1 MNKTGFLHKISNQQY
16 GDVLEIIFNV
26 NNGDTSAIQQKLVKI
41 TADAIGEMISAP
53 PKDAL
58 ISQMSMT
65 KFQEL
70 YEEIMEEI
78 QAKPSVKTELQSLSP
93 RTFTRLV
100 QENFEDSSRKEE
112 PPTRNSLYSDIT

>member
-1 MNKTGFLHKISNQQY
+1 MSTQGFKPRKLHRSLSSKIR
-16 GDVLEIIFNV
+16 
-26 NNGDTSAIQQKLVKI
+26 
-41 TADAIGEMISAP
+41 
-53 PKDAL
+53 
-58 ISQMSMT
+58 
-65 KFQEL
+65 KFQEI

-112 PPTRNSLYSDIT
+112 PPTKNSLYSDIT

>member
-1 MNKTGFLHKISNQQY
+1 MNTQGFKPRKLHGSLSSK
-16 GDVLEIIFNV
+16 VL
-26 NNGDTSAIQQKLVKI
+26 
-41 TADAIGEMISAP
+41 
-53 PKDAL
+53 
-58 ISQMSMT
+58 
-65 KFQEL
+65 KFQDM

-112 PPTRNSLYSDIT
+112 PPTRSGLYSDIT

>member
-1 MNKTGFLHKISNQQY
+1 MSNQ
-16 GDVLEIIFNV
+16 GFKPR
-26 NNGDTSAIQQKLVKI
+26 KLHGSLSTKL
-41 TADAIGEMISAP
+41 
-53 PKDAL
+53 K
-58 ISQMSMT
+58 

-78 QAKPSVKTELQSLSP
+78 QVKPSVKNELQSLSP